1 MVWGGQTVDL
11 MGKESEGD
19 VQRGRKKEKME
30 KGYRLDE
37 SEWTNSTLFPSL
49 LLFSFVVFCLLLL
62 WNYSSLSIYLSIRLF
77 DRIGTC
83 RSASDN

>member
-11 MGKESEGD
+11 MGKESEGG
-19 VQRGRKKEKME
+19 VQRGRKKKKME

-62 WNYSSLSIYLSIRLF
+62 WNYSSLSIYLSIYPSL
-77 DRIGTC
+77 
-83 RSASDN
+83 RSNRDV